1 MNTKFYISKK
11 MHRLLFFIVTAS
23 IFLSCQKTIG
33 NLDALNTTTILPDL
47 VTTTSSSASGFVTD
61 ENELPVKNA
70 TVQVGNFTT
79 TTDKYGFFEA
89 KNVQVVRTAAV
100 VSITKAGYFKGI
112 KTYIVT
118 PNKAAFFRIKLIPK
132 TTAGSFNATSGGVVT
147 IPSGLIINFPAS
159 AIVNA
164 STNAAYTGTVNV
176 AAFYINPTAADIDR
190 IMPGDLRGLNT
201 AGEMKLLTSFGMAA
215 VELTGA
221 AGEQL
226 QIATGKK
233 AGLTMPIPTSLSA
246 SALNA
251 IPLWSFNETNGL
263 WKEEGIATK
272 TGNTYVGEVSH
283 FSFWNCDVPNN
294 FVQFNCTVVNTAGQP
309 IPNVQVKISVVS
321 TPNTAAY
328 GYTDSSGYVQG
339 AVPNNA
345 QLKLEVFSSYN
356 CTNAVFTQTFITTNV
371 NVAFGNVI
379 LNTTTYLAVLNG
391 TVTNCT
397 NNPVTNGYIIL
408 QNSFQ
413 NTRISLSNTG
423 SYSINH
429 ILCSTGTN
437 NITLIAE
444 DIIGAQQSNAAVYPV
459 SAGTNSLPTIQ
470 ACGVSTTQYVNVT
483 VNTVASNYLAPSD
496 TISLSNGIPGL
507 PPSTSYF
514 ISARR
519 FPSNQATTTNFSFNG
534 NNIAVGSAHNLNTF
548 SAPTIPSSS
557 TINTPILVNITE
569 FSPASGQYVAG
580 NFAGVI
586 TGPSPTF
593 TPYNITCN
601 FRVQRF

>member
-11 MHRLLFFIVTAS
+11 LHKLLFFIAIAGV
-23 IFLSCQKTIG
+23 FLSCQKTIG
-33 NLDALNTTTILPDL
+33 NLDAINTTTILPDL

-100 VSITKAGYFKGI
+100 VSITKTGYFKGI
-112 KTYIVT
+112 KTYT
-118 PNKAAFFRIKLIPK
+118 ATTNKAAFFRIKLIPK
-132 TTAGSFNATSGGVVT
+132 TVAGTFNATAGGAVT
-147 IPSGLIINFPAS
+147 MPSGLSINFPAS
-159 AIVNA
+159 AIVNT
-164 STNAAYTGTVNV
+164 STNAPYTGTVNV
-176 AAFYINPTAADIDR
+176 AAFYINPTAADINR

-201 AGEMKLLTSFGMAA
+201 GGEIKLLTSFGMAA

-233 AGLTMPIPTSLSA
+233 ASLTMPVPSSLGA
-246 SALNA
+246 SAPA
-251 IPLWSFNETNGL
+251 TIPLWSFDENNGL
-263 WKEEGIATK
+263 WKQEGVATK
-272 TGNTYVGEVSH
+272 TGNTYVGDVSH

-294 FVQFNCTVVNTAGQP
+294 FVQFNCTVVNTVGQP
-309 IPNVQVKISVVS
+309 VQNALVKISLVS
-321 TPNTAAY
+321 NPLVAAY

-345 QLKLEVFSSYN
+345 QLKLEVFNSNN
-356 CTNAVFTQTFITTNV
+356 CLNSVFSQTFTTTNV
-371 NVAFGNVI
+371 NVAYGNVTINTITNLAI
-379 LNTTTYLAVLNG
+379 LNG
-391 TVTNCT
+391 SVTNCS
-397 NNPVTNGYIIL
+397 NNPVTNGYIIV
-408 QNSFQ
+408 QNGYV
-413 NTRISLSNTG
+413 NTRYTLSNTG
-423 SYSINH
+423 TYSINQ
-429 ILCSTGTN
+429 ILCGTGTN

-459 SAGTNSLPTIQ
+459 SPGTNSIPTIQ

-483 VNTVASNYLAPSD
+483 VNTVPNNYLAPVD
-496 TISLSNGIPGL
+496 TLRLISSGTATNY
-507 PPSTSYF
+507 S
-514 ISARR
+514 ISANRA
-519 FPSNQATTTNFSFNG
+519 PYNQATVTNFSFTG
-534 NNIAVGSAHNLNTF
+534 NNIAIGSVQNLTTF
-548 SAPTIPSSS
+548 FASTIPSSS
-557 TINTPILVNITE
+557 TINTPISVNITE
-569 FSPASGQYVAG
+569 LGAGSGQYVAG

-593 TPYNITCN
+593 TPYSITCN

>member
-1 MNTKFYISKK
+1 MNTKFSIAKK
-11 MHRLLFFIVTAS
+11 MHRLLFFIATAV

-33 NLDALNTTTILPDL
+33 NLDTINNSTILPDL
-47 VTTTSSSASGFVTD
+47 VSTTSSSASGFVTD
-61 ENELPVKNA
+61 ENEAPVKNA
-70 TVQVGNFTT
+70 IVQVGNFTT
-79 TTDKYGFFEA
+79 STDKYGFFEA

-118 PNKAAFFRIKLIPK
+118 ANKAAFFRIKLIPK

-164 STNAAYTGTVNV
+164 NTNAAYTGTVNV
-176 AAFYINPTAADIDR
+176 AAFYINPTAVDIDR

-246 SALNA
+246 SALNT

-321 TPNTAAY
+321 TPHNAAY
-328 GYTDSSGYVQG
+328 GYTDSSGYVGG

-345 QLKLEVFSSYN
+345 QLLLSVYPNNCYTTPSY
-356 CTNAVFTQTFITTNV
+356 TQTFSTTNV
-371 NVAFGNVI
+371 NLSLGVI
-379 LNTTTYLAVLNG
+379 TIPTSTSIATFTG
-391 TVTNCT
+391 TVTNCASAA
-397 NNPVTNGYIIL
+397 VTNGYIIL
-408 QNSFQ
+408 KEGNIFSRYSLNNLGAYSF
-413 NTRISLSNTG
+413 SK
-423 SYSINH
+423 
-429 ILCSTGTN
+429 ILCSLPQTITFIGEDVTN
-437 NITLIAE
+437 
-444 DIIGAQQSNAAVYPV
+444 AQQSPNVNYTV
-459 SAGTNSLPTIQ
+459 LNAGTNIVGNIQ
-470 ACGVSTTQYVNVT
+470 ACGVATQQFINYTINGAAYTLTAPVDTFFYNNFQT
-483 VNTVASNYLAPSD
+483 AISIEASNLITS
-496 TISLSNGIPGL
+496 
-507 PPSTSYF
+507 PPNATRANF
-514 ISARR
+514 K
-519 FPSNQATTTNFSFNG
+519 FSNQS
-534 NNIAVGSAHNLNTF
+534 IAA
-548 SAPTIPSSS
+548 SSS
-557 TINTPILVNITE
+557 QNLQLFRANQIPDSITTMPTPISVNITE
-569 FSPASGQYVAG
+569 YGAVGQFVAG
-580 NFAGVI
+580 
-586 TGPSPTF
+586 TF
-593 TPYNITCN
+593 TGTLIGLPPANTTYNVSCN
-601 FRVQRF
+601 FRVRRRN